1 MKILFIGDIVGK
13 AGRAAVYA
21 RLALLKKEYNID
33 FTIVNGEN
41 IAHGKGIT
49 EKLYNELVEK
59 GVEVP
64 VFHSANIDGGDEH
77 NKALMEKYKNNIF
90 YM

>member
-1 MKILFIGDIVGK
+1 MIDNCGEFEDSSQKIRGVEQKMGPTSTVIG
-13 AGRAAVYA
+13 A
-21 RLALLKKEYNID
+21 
-33 FTIVNGEN
+33 FIVNG
-41 IAHGKGIT
+41 IT
-49 EKLYNELVEK
+49 LKVAEKLVEK